1 MIFKDRFTAGKLL
14 SKELSH
20 YKNNKNAVILAI
32 PRGGLQVGY
41 SIAKELNLKLGIIL
55 TKKIGYPGNPEYAI
69 GAVSLT
75 SKIVEEQGISK
86 DYIQNEIKNI
96 RNALKERYKKYLG
109 KSKPQSLKNKIVI
122 LTDDG
127 IATGKTMLL
136 TIKLIKEQ
144 KPKKIIIAIPVGPT
158 DNAELLK
165 READEIICLYT
176 PENFFAIG
184 EFYENFEQ
192 VSDEEAISLVKE
204 IQSFHKS

>member
-14 SKELSH
+14 AKELKK
-20 YKNNKNAVILAI
+20 YKNKKDAIVLAI
-32 PRGGLQVGY
+32 PRGGLQIGC
-41 SIAKELNLKLGIIL
+41 SIAKELNLNLDIIL

-75 SKIVEEQGISK
+75 SEIVEEQGISK
-86 DYIQNEIKNI
+86 DYIQNEITNI
-96 RNALKERYKKYLG
+96 RKSLKERYKKYLG
-109 KSKPQSLKNKIVI
+109 KSKPQNLKNKIVI

-144 KPKKIIIAIPVGPT
+144 KPKKIIVAIPVGPI
-158 DNAELLK
+158 DNIELLK
-165 READEIICLYT
+165 ENADEVICLYS

-192 VSDEEAISLVKE
+192 VSDEEAIKLLKE
-204 IQSFHKS
+204 SN